1 MTYAEHVALIT
12 GAGRGLGR
20 EFVTQLAARGVRKV
34 YAGARRTQDLAT
46 LTEVYPRQVMPLR
59 LDVTDSGH
67 VGQAAQDCSDV
78 TLLINNAGVNA
89 VQGLLASRDVAAV
102 RTEMETNYFGL
113 LAMCR
118 AFAPVLAANGGGTIV
133 NILSILARV
142 NLPLMGSLCAS
153 KAAALSLTQG
163 LRAELASQG
172 TRVIGVLPGA
182 IDTDMSRDFPPPKA
196 RAADVVSAVLDA
208 LEGAAD
214 DIYPDAMAQELAV
227 QLAADPDAVER
238 QFRTMLPE

>member
-1 MTYAEHVALIT
+1 MGLEDQVALVT
-12 GAGRGLGR
+12 GTGRGLGR
-20 EFVTQLAARGVRKV
+20 EFVCQLAARGISKV
-34 YAGARRTQDLAT
+34 YAGARRVHDVA
-46 LTEVYPRQVMPLR
+46 EISAAFPGRVVPLS
-59 LDVTDSGH
+59 LDVADGAH
-67 VGQAAQDCSDV
+67 VERAGRACTDV
-78 TLLINNAGVNA
+78 TLLINNAGTNA
-89 VQGLLASRDVAAV
+89 VQGLLASHDTTAA
-102 RTEMETNYFGL
+102 RAEMETNYFGL

-163 LRAELASQG
+163 LRAELAPQG

-196 RAADVVSAVLDA
+196 RPADVAGAVLDA
-208 LEGAAD
+208 LDGAVD
-214 DIYPDAMAQELAV
+214 EIYPDAMAQD
-227 QLAADPDAVER
+227 LAAKLATDPSAVER
-238 QFRTMLPE
+238 QFRAMLPE